1 MSIEGTISDLFKQ
14 GVKQITIG
22 LSPNN
27 MPFIQVQQGVQTG
40 SAGNG
45 QQVIHQIEADTLG
58 ECLELA
64 KKQVAHANELRANVV
79 QLVRPGNG
87 R

>member
-1 MSIEGTISDLFKQ
+1 MSIESTVSDLFKQ
-14 GVKQITIG
+14 GVKQITIA
-22 LSPNN
+22 LSPNSV
-27 MPFIQVQQGVQTG
+27 PFIQVQQGVQTG

-45 QQVIHQIEADTLG
+45 QQVVHQIEADSLG

-64 KKQVAHANELRANVV
+64 KKQVAHANELKANVV
-79 QLVRPGNG
+79 QLARPGNG